1 MRFHKDNSKD
11 LDSWI
16 NLPVK
21 ILLNADG
28 FYQGTLIEEMK
39 NGILIKC
46 SGKRVYVP
54 YESIL
59 SLEELRDV
67 SKDEKLYRYPDGSE
81 IGIINS
87 LGIKV

>member
-1 MRFHKDNSKD
+1 MSVFHKDSKSKD

-21 ILLNADG
+21 VILHEDG
-28 FYQGTLIEEMK
+28 FYQGFLVEEQK

-46 SGKRVYVP
+46 SGKRVYIP

-59 SLEELRDV
+59 SLEELTDV
-67 SKDEKLYRYPDGSE
+67 SED
-81 IGIINS
+81 
-87 LGIKV
+87 V

>member
-1 MRFHKDNSKD
+1 MSIFRKDGKD

-21 ILLNADG
+21 VILHEDG
-28 FYQGTLIEEMK
+28 FYQGFLVEEQK

-46 SGKRVYVP
+46 SGKKVYIP

-59 SLEELRDV
+59 SLEELT
-67 SKDEKLYRYPDGSE
+67 DGSE
-81 IGIINS
+81 N
-87 LGIKV
+87 V